1 MEAFKLAGSTRLSH
15 CTSDWAPPDPA
26 VLRERFRKP
35 RLYFTFTPVYYIT
48 PHLLP
53 TLINVQYCVD
63 TAESPVSA
71 AGPKLWFGHLC
82 DGAYVFTAYFMAIH
96 ISMCHTSLHS
106 MDCVLKPMDRVLS
119 QLGPIQCKGVGKKVW
134 NLNLCVC
141 ATTLIILPMFIL

>member
-15 CTSDWAPPDPA
+15 CTSDWALQIPLSSGRGSGNPD
-26 VLRERFRKP
+26 LF
-35 RLYFTFTPVYYIT
+35 FIFTPVYYIT

-82 DGAYVFTAYFMAIH
+82 DGA
-96 ISMCHTSLHS
+96 
-106 MDCVLKPMDRVLS
+106 
-119 QLGPIQCKGVGKKVW
+119 
-134 NLNLCVC
+134 
-141 ATTLIILPMFIL
+141 

>member
-96 ISMCHTSLHS
+96 ISMCHTSH
-106 MDCVLKPMDRVLS
+106 
-119 QLGPIQCKGVGKKVW
+119 
-134 NLNLCVC
+134 
-141 ATTLIILPMFIL
+141 TTL